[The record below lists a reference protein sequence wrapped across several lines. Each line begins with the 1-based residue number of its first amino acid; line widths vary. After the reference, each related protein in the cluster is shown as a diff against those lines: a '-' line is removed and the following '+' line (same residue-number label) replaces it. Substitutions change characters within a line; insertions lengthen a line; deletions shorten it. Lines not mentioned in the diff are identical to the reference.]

1 MVEYD
6 PPACTIVIFYHLW
19 GCAGEC
25 LTHCIGDIPHRQTA
39 AAAAQVFIKGGLQAG
54 DPLPLAIQVADE
66 MHRCLIGGDPI
77 LYLEYLHPRRK
88 DLRGGHIDHK
98 GAESCQR
105 MGGRFPIL
113 GRQHRIQGTGSL
125 GRGLYRC
132 DIMGTGTGERMQVAV
147 IDLPSAL
154 IHLQQPAALPAGCR
168 RIIRR
173 LREYKNSQDHRYK
186 KKDQGDKYPC
196 TPPLHL
202 ASPPYNI
209 VLG

>member
-1 MVEYD
+1 MRCTAVWSGATRSCTWNASTPGAKTSGEATSITKGLN
-6 PPACTIVIFYHLW
+6 PASAWV
-19 GCAGEC
+19 
-25 LTHCIGDIPHRQTA
+25 A
-39 AAAAQVFIKGGLQAG
+39 ASRSSAASTGY
-54 DPLPLAIQVADE
+54 
-66 MHRCLIGGDPI
+66 R
-77 LYLEYLHPRRK
+77 
-88 DLRGGHIDHK
+88 
-98 GAESCQR
+98 
-105 MGGRFPIL
+105 
-113 GRQHRIQGTGSL
+113 GTGSL